1 MAITRRAFVGA
12 AAALGLPRQ
21 LSSTN
26 LTSTTTTTTTTAG
39 VQDRFDPWLEID
51 PDALRH
57 NVRQVTALTNGR
69 RILAVVKNNAYGLG
83 LTIVPPLL
91 EMLPAVA
98 GFAVVKAEAAIALR
112 EAGIRK
118 PILLMGMFPEELGRE
133 LVSRDIQL
141 SFYTDDAAQRVASIT
156 KTVQRPV
163 SGHLYLDTGMGRMGM
178 PYHRARPW
186 IEALA
191 GDDRLDIAGCYM
203 AFAEDREFDREQ
215 LDRFHHVTDRARQ
228 RGIALGDLHA
238 ASSNGVY
245 HLPDAHLDMVRP
257 GIALYGAYPSYPEE
271 EQAKAMLR
279 PAFRLKARVVRV
291 AQLRM
296 GDSVS
301 YGRNY
306 VAERPTW
313 IATLPAG
320 HSDGYPRQA
329 VNGAQVL
336 LNDRLYPVV
345 GAVSASHSIVEIGD
359 EPSVRVGDVA
369 TLVGPDRPE
378 IHPNALAT
386 SLGVSVY
393 DVLMHL
399 NAEMPKIVQSGSAR
413 EG

>member
-12 AAALGLPRQ
+12 AAALGLPHQ
-21 LSSTN
+21 LSPTSRIA
-26 LTSTTTTTTTTAG
+26 TSTATG

-51 PDALRH
+51 VDALRH
-57 NVRQVTALTNGR
+57 NVRQVTTLTNGR

-83 LTIVPPLL
+83 LTVVPPLL
-91 EMLPAVA
+91 ETMPAIA

-112 EAGIRK
+112 DAGIRK

-141 SFYTDDAAQRVASIT
+141 SLYTDDAAHRISSIASA
-156 KTVQRPV
+156 VQRPV
-163 SGHLYLDTGMGRMGM
+163 SSHLYLDTGMGRMGM
-178 PYHRARPW
+178 PYHRAGAW
-186 IEALA
+186 MESLA
-191 GDDRLDIAGCYM
+191 ANDQIDIAGCYM
-203 AFAEDREFDREQ
+203 AFAEEPEFDREQ
-215 LDRFHHVTDRARQ
+215 LDRFQRVTDQVRR
-228 RGIALGDLHA
+228 RGVALGDLHA

-257 GIALYGAYPSYPEE
+257 GIALYGAYPSRPED
-271 EQAKAMLR
+271 EQAKAVLH
-279 PAFRLKARVVRV
+279 PAFQLKARVVRV
-291 AQLRM
+291 AQLRV

-313 IATLPAG
+313 VATLPAG

-329 VNGAQVL
+329 VNGGRVL
-336 LNDRLYPVV
+336 LKDRLYPVI
-345 GAVSASHSIVEIGD
+345 GAVSASHTIVEVGD
-359 EPSVRVGDVA
+359 EPSVQVGDVA

-386 SLGVSVY
+386 ALGVSVY

-399 NAEMPKIVQSGSAR
+399 HAEMPKIVKNG
-413 EG
+413 

>member
-12 AAALGLPRQ
+12 AAALGLPNQ
-21 LSSTN
+21 ISSTSRTTTA
-26 LTSTTTTTTTTAG
+26 TSTTAD

-51 PDALRH
+51 IEALRH
-57 NVRQVTALTNGR
+57 NVRQVTTLTNGR

-83 LTIVPPLL
+83 LTVVPPLL
-91 EMLPAVA
+91 ETLPAIA

-112 EAGIRK
+112 DAGIRK
-118 PILLMGMFPEELGRE
+118 PILLMGMFPEALGRE
-133 LVSRDIQL
+133 LVLRDIQL
-141 SFYTDDAAQRVASIT
+141 SLYTHDAAHRVASIT
-156 KTVQRPV
+156 PTVQRPV

-178 PYHRARPW
+178 PYHRAEPW
-186 IEALA
+186 IESLA
-191 GDDRLDIAGCYM
+191 ADDRIDIAGCYM

-215 LDRFHHVTDRARQ
+215 LDRFQRLTDRVRQ
-228 RGIALGDLHA
+228 RGVALGDLHA

-271 EQAKAMLR
+271 EQAKARLH
-279 PAFRLKARVVRV
+279 PAFRLKTRVVRL
-291 AQLRM
+291 AQLRE

-329 VNGAQVL
+329 VNGGQVL
-336 LNDRLYPVV
+336 INDRLYPVI

-359 EPSVRVGDVA
+359 EPSVQVGDVA

-386 SLGVSVY
+386 TLGVSVY

-399 NAEMPKIVQSGSAR
+399 NAETPKIVQNGPAG